1 MPADLLDGSIIEVT
15 SVTEEAGANR
25 VGVLQTIKDLRSEAR
40 LAALP
45 QLKLTCLL
53 VGGVDA
59 VKPHVML

>member
-25 VGVLQTIKDLRSEAR
+25 VGVLQTIKDLRSEGR

-45 QLKLTCLL
+45 QLELTCLL
-53 VGGVDA
+53 VGGVDT
-59 VKPHVML
+59 VQPHVML